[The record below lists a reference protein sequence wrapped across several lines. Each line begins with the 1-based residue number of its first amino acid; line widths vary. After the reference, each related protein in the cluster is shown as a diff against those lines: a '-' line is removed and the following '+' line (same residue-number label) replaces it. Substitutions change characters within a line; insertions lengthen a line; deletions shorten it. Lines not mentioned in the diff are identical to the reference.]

1 MLPLK
6 KRFTKL
12 LLLDLS
18 LKVFFKIDLNSM
30 NFLIFASEK
39 DKGGWDLKRCLSNT
53 TSANQKTKKI
63 LQKYR
68 TSVIYGIQKHS
79 PIRL

>member
-1 MLPLK
+1 
-6 KRFTKL
+6 
-12 LLLDLS
+12 
-18 LKVFFKIDLNSM
+18 M